1 MPFATILEETPIKE
15 LAETPLAKFEY
26 WIQDKFNV
34 LPTDPRFTDLTEE
47 QLDLL
52 YAHRQRENAPDR
64 NPAYTDSD
72 YDREEAD
79 AEGYNAQEAKGEGRL
94 PIQDFESYKDPDF
107 DDEWNAEDGEDDSDI
122 VGENP
127 PESGSNDFDPE
138 EERMEFDPNDWEE
151 V

>member
-1 MPFATILEETPIKE
+1 MWEQRLLDNPPKE
-15 LAETPLAKFEY
+15 A
-26 WIQDKFNV
+26 
-34 LPTDPRFTDLTEE
+34 
-47 QLDLL
+47 
-52 YAHRQRENAPDR
+52 
-64 NPAYTDSD
+64 AYTDSD
-72 YDREEAD
+72 YDKEEAE
-79 AEGYNAQEAKGEGRL
+79 AEGYSADEAKEEGRL